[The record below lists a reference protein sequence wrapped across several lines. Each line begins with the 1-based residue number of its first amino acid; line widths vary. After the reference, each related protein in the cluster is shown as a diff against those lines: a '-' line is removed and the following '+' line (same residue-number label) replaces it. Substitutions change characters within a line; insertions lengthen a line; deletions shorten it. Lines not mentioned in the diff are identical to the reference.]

1 MSVDALRP
9 DGWPAPVPTEAGEL
23 PLPIRPTVPAASS
36 YPAALGLGLAAVMAL
51 TIAATLTGGLVGAL
65 TSLVLLAGA
74 VIVFAVQGRDLWAL
88 GAFFTYAALEG
99 MYKYLTSFS
108 QAVYVVK
115 PLLIVVLVGGWLL
128 HRRRQTGRAP
138 GPPLVVATALFI
150 VWSFL
155 MAFHPAGGGIAGG
168 LATALLWYGGPAVFY
183 YLGYHAAQRS
193 LASVERILYVLVAV
207 STVVSAFALV
217 QYLMGQPWTEAHLPG
232 YATMS
237 QTSASW
243 FVADEVKGGFVA
255 GWRPASTTSMPGGG
269 AFYAYLGVLLTFGLI
284 LRPSMAPGTRVTL
297 IVCLLLNFVAL
308 LVTGVRLYVVILMFA
323 APLLL
328 VLSARTSRVLGR
340 NAGFALLAAMICL
353 GGFLTA
359 QMLSGGAL
367 IHRYAETLA
376 NPMARYQKDRGGN
389 LTYLPAFLSAN
400 PFGMGYQR
408 GVEGYS
414 QQGFARK
421 FGSDSTLR
429 SLNRETQFNSVAIDM
444 GLPGLALLVGLLVAI
459 LVQGWRSLRRLSD
472 PSLRVLGA
480 TLFVLL
486 CGYAA
491 ACLGGPALQG
501 ADPFWTGAALLF
513 SLPLLQH
520 RQRRSAT
527 PGLPPQAQRL

>member
-1 MSVDALRP
+1 
-9 DGWPAPVPTEAGEL
+9 
-23 PLPIRPTVPAASS
+23 
-36 YPAALGLGLAAVMAL
+36 MAL
-51 TIAATLTGGLVGAL
+51 AIAAALTGGTLGAL

-74 VIVFAVQGRDLWAL
+74 TIVFAAQGRDLWAL
-88 GAFFTYAALEG
+88 GTFFTYAALEG
-99 MYKYLTSFS
+99 MYKYLTSYS

-128 HRRRQTGRAP
+128 HRKRQTGRAP
-138 GPPLVVATALFI
+138 APPLVAATMLFI
-150 VWSFL
+150 IWSFL
-155 MAFHPAGGGIAGG
+155 MAFHPAGGGVAGG
-168 LATALLWYGGPAVFY
+168 VATAILWYGGPAAFY
-183 YLGYHAAQRS
+183 YMGHHAAQRS
-193 LASVERILYVLVAV
+193 VANVERILYVLGAV
-207 STVVSAFALV
+207 STMVSAFALV

-237 QTSASW
+237 RTSASW
-243 FVADEVKGGFVA
+243 FVADESKGGFVA

-269 AFYAYLGVLLTFGLI
+269 AFYAYLGVLFTFGLL
-284 LRPSMAPGTRVTL
+284 LRPSITLRTRITL
-297 IVCLLLNFVAL
+297 IVCSLLNFVAL

-328 VLSARTSRVLGR
+328 LLSARTPRVLGR
-340 NAGFALLAAMICL
+340 NAGFAVLAAMICL

-376 NPMARYQKDRGGN
+376 NPMARYQKDRGGS
-389 LTYLPAFLSAN
+389 LTYLPTFLSAN

-421 FGSDSTLR
+421 YGSNSTLA

-444 GLPGLALLVGLLVAI
+444 GLPGLVLLVGLLVAI
-459 LVQGWRSLRRLSD
+459 LVQGWRALRLLSD

-486 CGYAA
+486 CGYAM

-501 ADPFWTGAALLF
+501 ADPFWTAAALLF
-513 SLPLLQH
+513 SLPLLQNQN

-527 PGLPPQAQRL
+527 SGLPPQAQRP

>member
-1 MSVDALRP
+1 MSVNALLPGGR
-9 DGWPAPVPTEAGEL
+9 PAPAEDGEL
-23 PLPIRPTVPAASS
+23 SVPARPMAPSASPF
-36 YPAALGLGLAAVMAL
+36 PAALGLGLAAVMAL
-51 TIAATLTGGLVGAL
+51 TIAAALTGGTVGAL

-74 VIVFAVQGRDLWAL
+74 VIMFAAQGRDLGAL

-99 MYKYLTSFS
+99 MYKYLTFFS

-115 PLLIVVLVGGWLL
+115 PLLIVVLVAGWLL
-128 HRRRQTGRAP
+128 HRRRQMGRAP
-138 GPPLVVATALFI
+138 SPPLAAATLLFI

-155 MAFHPAGGGIAGG
+155 MAFHPSGGGVAGGV
-168 LATALLWYGGPAVFY
+168 ATALLWYGGPAAFY
-183 YLGYHAAQRS
+183 YLGYHAAHRS
-193 LASVERILYVLVAV
+193 VANVERIFYALIAIA
-207 STVVSAFALV
+207 TVVSAFALM

-232 YATMS
+232 YASMS

-243 FVADEVKGGFVA
+243 FVTDQASGGFVA

-269 AFYAYLGVLLTFGLI
+269 AFYAYLGVLFPFGLL
-284 LRPSMAPGTRVTL
+284 LRPRMAARARVTL

-308 LVTGVRLYVVILMFA
+308 LVTGVRLYVVILMFG

-328 VLSARTSRVLGR
+328 LLSARTPRLFGR
-340 NAGFALLAAMICL
+340 NLGFALLAAAICL

-359 QMLSGGAL
+359 QTLSGGAL

-376 NPMARYQKDRGGN
+376 NPVARYQKDRGGS
-389 LTYLPAFLSAN
+389 LTFLPVFLSAN
-400 PFGMGYQR
+400 PFGIGYQR
-408 GVEGYS
+408 GVEGYR
-414 QQGFARK
+414 QQGSVRNFS
-421 FGSDSTLR
+421 SDSTLR

-444 GLPGLALLVGLLVAI
+444 GLPGLLLLTGLLIAV
-459 LVQGWRSLRRLSD
+459 LVQGWRALRRLSD

-501 ADPFWTGAALLF
+501 ADPFWTGAALLLA
-513 SLPLLQH
+513 LPLLQN
-520 RQRRSAT
+520 RQRRAASAA
-527 PGLPPQAQRL
+527 PAQARRS